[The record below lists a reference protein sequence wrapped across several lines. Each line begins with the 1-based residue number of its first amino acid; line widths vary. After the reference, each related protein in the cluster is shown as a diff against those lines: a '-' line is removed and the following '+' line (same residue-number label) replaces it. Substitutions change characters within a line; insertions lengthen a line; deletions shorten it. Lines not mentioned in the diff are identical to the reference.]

1 MKERNQLIINNIKVY
16 GIITVGLF
24 LSSLGWTAFLIPSDI
39 IGGGITGLAAL
50 IYFAT
55 GIPVGPLNL
64 AVNAILILFS
74 FKALGKGFGFKT
86 IYSFTVMSVFLT

>member
-1 MKERNQLIINNIKVY
+1 MMKFKTLKINNIKVY

-24 LSSLGWTAFLIPSDI
+24 LSSLGWTEFLIPSDI

-74 FKALGKGFGFKT
+74 FKVLGH
-86 IYSFTVMSVFLT
+86 V